1 MKLIPF
7 VTKELEKV
15 FSKSTMLVK
24 LYSAF
29 YKNIVKKEV
38 KLAKINNNDSILF
51 YRGRLHTVYSL
62 TNSFYD
68 RGKCKNN

>member
-51 YRGRLHTVYSL
+51 IGEAPYRVQPY
-62 TNSFYD
+62 
-68 RGKCKNN
+68 K